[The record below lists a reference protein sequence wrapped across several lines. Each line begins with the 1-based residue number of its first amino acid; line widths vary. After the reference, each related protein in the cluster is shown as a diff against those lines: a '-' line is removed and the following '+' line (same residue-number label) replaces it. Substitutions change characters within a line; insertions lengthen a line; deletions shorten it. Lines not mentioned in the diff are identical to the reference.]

1 MDTENGVITI
11 MINGIKPKITKPVK
25 PFTEKEL
32 YQEPEKNGLEFNEA
46 MDNLLVKIQES
57 YDNWG
62 SKTGIDKK
70 LDLNLDKGRKFVKVV
85 EGSLGQRR
93 VWGFVS
99 LVDGT
104 HKGLPLK
111 KGDILKAA
119 GWRGPAKHSRGS
131 IFDVEMHKSFSWT
144 GPNYL

>member
-1 MDTENGVITI
+1 
-11 MINGIKPKITKPVK
+11 MINGIKPKISKPKLKVDIKTEFDK
-25 PFTEKEL
+25 PKT
-32 YQEPEKNGLEFNEA
+32 NGLSFDDA
-46 MDNLLVKIQES
+46 MTNLLENIQAD
-57 YDNWG
+57 YDNWRDGVKYG
-62 SKTGIDKK
+62 SMKK
-70 LDLNLDKGRKFVKVV
+70 LDLNLNKGRKFIKVV
-85 EGSLGQRR
+85 EGSTGQRR

-111 KGDILKAA
+111 RGDILKAA

-131 IFDVEMHKSFSWT
+131 IFDTEMHKSFSWT